1 MVKPTFSKCFVVLS
15 VMFGGEFSFC
25 FALGQIPCGDKV
37 SSRSLEFGIVSV
49 KAEAVWGKVLCQNQ
63 EGFPCEQR
71 ERRSRV
77 QRGSHASAG
86 NECCAE
92 STGDKVPSPA
102 GVPGRAPWSSA
113 WQEIRLCCSQQG
125 VNEERWLRFSF
136 PCNLM
141 SLQDEEHRGGVE
153 QDQEAV

>member
-1 MVKPTFSKCFVVLS
+1 MWFRASDMVKPTFSKGFVVLS

-71 ERRSRV
+71 GKKEQGAERF
-77 QRGSHASAG
+77 
-86 NECCAE
+86 
-92 STGDKVPSPA
+92 T
-102 GVPGRAPWSSA
+102 
-113 WQEIRLCCSQQG
+113 RLCW
-125 VNEERWLRFSF
+125 ERVLCR
-136 PCNLM
+136 
-141 SLQDEEHRGGVE
+141 EHWG
-153 QDQEAV
+153 